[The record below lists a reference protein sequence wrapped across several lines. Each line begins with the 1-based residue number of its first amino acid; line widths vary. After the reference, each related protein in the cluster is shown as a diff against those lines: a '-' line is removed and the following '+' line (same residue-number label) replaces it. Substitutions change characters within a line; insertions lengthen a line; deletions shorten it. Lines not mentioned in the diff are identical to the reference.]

1 MFRMATLA
9 DIDRIEEIYNEIHS
23 REEAGLST
31 IGWQRGVY
39 PTRQTAEN
47 GVAERDMFVLGDGG
61 RIVAAARI
69 NQLQLP
75 EYALA
80 HWRHDAPEEQIMVLH
95 TLVVSPNCMGQG
107 YGTQFV
113 AFYERYALE
122 HACPFLRMDT
132 NARNAAA
139 RALYKRLGY
148 EEISIVPCTFNGING
163 VQLVCLEKKLEAQ

>member
-1 MFRMATLA
+1 MFRKATSA

-39 PTRQTAEN
+39 PTRQTAES
-47 GVAERDMFVLGDGG
+47 GVVEKDMFVLEDG
-61 RIVAAARI
+61 RHIVAAARI
-69 NQLQLP
+69 NRIQLA

-80 HWRHDAPEEQIMVLH
+80 HWRHDAPEDQIMVLH
-95 TLVVSPNCMGQG
+95 TLVVSPSCMGQG

-113 AFYERYALE
+113 AFYERYALD
-122 HACPFLRMDT
+122 HACSFLRMDT
-132 NARNAAA
+132 QAKNASA
-139 RALYKRLGY
+139 RALYNRLGY
-148 EEISIVPCTFNGING
+148 EEISIVPCAFNGING